1 MRPRRGAGCD
11 PGVLVRQESRCGQ
24 DQKAPGL
31 ERDSGHSSR
40 PHYRDQVAVDPAAG
54 AGRFDRRA
62 GCDRRGAVARI
73 AKLLNISRHCEE
85 RSDEAIQLQTRRTM
99 DCFAALAMTGRKF
112 DSNFKQQ
119 ICFRVLAA
127 RLARGLHVVVPQKRE
142 QGMPDARCTRGPVCK
157 RQNENRTR
165 AYRFSGEQSD
175 IPCAMAL
182 RLISRSPRSIGLSCL
197 RRLTETGTLA
207 RLGFRTS
214 VET

>member
-157 RQNENRTR
+157 WVEKTHTSIQVQRRAIRHSLRNGFTAYFALSPEYRAFLPPSPHGNRH
-165 AYRFSGEQSD
+165 SG
-175 IPCAMAL
+175 PV
-182 RLISRSPRSIGLSCL
+182 GLSHL
-197 RRLTETGTLA
+197 R
-207 RLGFRTS
+207 
-214 VET
+214 